1 MRATSKFIIAIG
13 AAALVTAATSA
24 GASAAPIQ
32 PRISTDGLSE
42 INLPPDLISSFAAD
56 GVTMSATAGAKAS
69 TNGST
74 GYTTVKFPVIKPVK
88 NGVISNRGTLVFT
101 SSITTV
107 KLTLSNP
114 TINFDGG
121 TASTGTMG
129 GILRGLPA
137 SMEPYSSQINGT
149 YQAPFD
155 LADLTVT
162 IKKGQVTKKGRG
174 YVRKDVIT
182 VTGAL
187 SFTDSAASANIFN
200 TALVGPTRPPL
211 VSPGEALGTMASTF
225 SVTVPCTT
233 PKSCQGWTP
242 EPE

>member
-13 AAALVTAATSA
+13 AATLVTVATSV

-56 GVTMSATAGAKAS
+56 GVTMSAAAGAKVS

-74 GYTTVKFPVIKPVK
+74 GY
-88 NGVISNRGTLVFT
+88 
-101 SSITTV
+101 TTV

>member
-13 AAALVTAATSA
+13 AAALVTVATSV

-56 GVTMSATAGAKAS
+56 GVTMSAAAGAKVS

-74 GYTTVKFPVIKPVK
+74 GYTTVKFPVTKPVK

-121 TASTGTMG
+121 TASTGTM
-129 GILRGLPA
+129 
-137 SMEPYSSQINGT
+137 
-149 YQAPFD
+149 
-155 LADLTVT
+155 
-162 IKKGQVTKKGRG
+162 
-174 YVRKDVIT
+174 
-182 VTGAL
+182 
-187 SFTDSAASANIFN
+187 
-200 TALVGPTRPPL
+200 
-211 VSPGEALGTMASTF
+211 ASTF

>member
-13 AAALVTAATSA
+13 AAALVTVATSV

-56 GVTMSATAGAKAS
+56 GVTLSATAGAKAS

-74 GYTTVKFPVIKPVK
+74 GYTTVKFPVTKPVK

-155 LADLTVT
+155 LADVT
-162 IKKGQVTKKGRG
+162 IKKGQVNKKGRG